1 MKIRR
6 NTIMAMVVGLAV
18 SSQIYAASNEQD
30 RGDMPPGPP
39 SFTSV
44 DTNSDNEISLAEFS
58 TQELPGG
65 DNQTIFSE
73 MDSNGDGVVSKQEF
87 EGFKPPRPPRQ

>member
-1 MKIRR
+1 MKIRS
-6 NTIMAMVVGLAV
+6 NTIMAMVVGFAV
-18 SSQIYAASNEQD
+18 SSQSYAADNDQG
-30 RGDMPPGPP
+30 RDMPPPPP

-44 DTNSDNEISLAEFS
+44 DTNADNEISLAEFS
-58 TQELPGG
+58 TQELPHG

-87 EGFKPPRPPRQ
+87 DGFKPPRPPRQ